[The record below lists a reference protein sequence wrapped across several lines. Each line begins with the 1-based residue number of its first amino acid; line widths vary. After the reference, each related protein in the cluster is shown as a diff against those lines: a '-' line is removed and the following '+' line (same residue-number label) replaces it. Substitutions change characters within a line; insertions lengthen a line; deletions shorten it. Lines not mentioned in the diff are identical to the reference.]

1 MQDDKKIVKLSDLR
15 FASGPVKWINAI
27 TLYRTMAF
35 PVLMFLI
42 FTNRFDVFKWMLI
55 VSFLTDAV
63 DGFLARKFK
72 ANSVLGARLD
82 SIGDDLTILAGII
95 GFAVAKTEFLK
106 EHWIIFAVPL
116 ILFFIQ
122 TIAAWV
128 RYKKTT
134 SYHTY
139 LAKAAA
145 ILQGF
150 FMCSMFLFKE
160 PAYWLFYT
168 TASITTLELI
178 EEIIIVFVLPDWKT
192 NVHGLYWVLKEKN
205 KTV

>member
-106 EHWIIFAVPL
+106 EHWMIFAVPL

-192 NVHGLYWVLKEKN
+192 NVHGLYWVLKEKI
-205 KTV
+205 K